1 MKERL
6 ASKIFSELEK
16 DILTGRY
23 EVNSKLPPE
32 RELAERFNTS
42 RFVIRE
48 AIAMLINAGL
58 AETRP

>member
-23 EVNSKLPPE
+23 EVNSKQIG
-32 RELAERFNTS
+32 RAH
-42 RFVIRE
+42 V
-48 AIAMLINAGL
+48 
-58 AETRP
+58 